1 MDRLNKENV
10 VLPLIPLRELVSF
23 PSAIIPILVGRERSI
38 NALKYSRQYYNNFI
52 FLSVQKNQI
61 SENPHSHEIAEIG
74 IIARLERTAEQEN
87 GSYRVIVHGLERA
100 RINRFL
106 KKDNYFLV
114 SVTALKEVIDKDKN
128 FFELSRDLITIFEE
142 YISLNK
148 VKLHGIVAKLESN
161 RISEITDV
169 ISSVI
174 NIPLQLKQALLEEL
188 NVYTRAVKVF
198 NILKKEM
205 VKLRSHRDPTAPRRP
220 REDSPDNEVEEYK
233 RKIEEA
239 DFPEYV
245 RKRAKEELERFE
257 MMPPFSAESTVS
269 RSYLDWLLAI
279 PWRLVKDENYNI
291 KRASRILDEDHYGL
305 EKAKDRILDY
315 LAVRQLVKKSAGEI
329 LCFVGPPGVGKSSL
343 SKSIARALN
352 REFVR
357 VSLGGVKDEAEIRG
371 HRRTYVGSYPGQ
383 IIKGLKK
390 AKYKNPVFLLD
401 EIDKLN
407 SDFRGDPASA
417 LLEVLDP
424 EQNSEFVDH
433 YLDLEIDLSQIFFI
447 TTANSTDP
455 IPPALKDRMEII
467 EIPGYT
473 EREKLNIS
481 KNFLSPKQAVKNGL
495 SSDDFEINDE
505 LILDII
511 NQYTREAGVRT
522 LERQLGVVIRKIA
535 RHFVET
541 EEIERDSPGTGENA
555 EAMDIPDNKY
565 MEPPEI
571 SDPVVLIPDE
581 DENYPDRELTEIEN
595 GMADSRE
602 RQEIFRETF
611 VLTPPL
617 MEKFL
622 GIPKFNKRKVLEKN
636 EVGVCIGLAWTMAGG
651 DILIIESRC
660 LKGKGNMILTGSLG
674 DVMKESSSTAF
685 SYSKIKL
692 SQLDFDTEE
701 VEKYNIHLHIPEGAV
716 PKEGPSAGVTLAV
729 SILSLLTGIPVK
741 SDYAMTGEITLRG
754 KILPVGGI
762 KEKIIAAHRYGITNV
777 LIPVENEKDFKEDIP
792 DDIKETMTVHLVDT
806 MDELLDIVL
815 EKPIKIKNINSKVI
829 RPFMNSNIQ

>member
-1 MDRLNKENV
+1 MDSVNRENI

-23 PSAIIPILVGRERSI
+23 PSAITPILVGREGSI
-38 NALKYSRQYYNNFI
+38 NALKYSKQYYNNFI

-61 SENPHSHEIAEIG
+61 SDNPHAHEIAEIG
-74 IIARLERTAEQEN
+74 IIARVERSAEQEN
-87 GSYRVIVHGLERA
+87 GSYRVIIHGLERA

-106 KKDNYFLV
+106 KQDSYFLV
-114 SVTALKEVIDKDKN
+114 SVSALDEMIDKDKN
-128 FFELSRDLITIFEE
+128 FFQLSRDLISIFEE
-142 YISLNK
+142 YIRITK

-174 NIPLQLKQALLEEL
+174 NIPLQLKQSLLEEL
-188 NVYTRAVKVF
+188 NVYTRAVKVY

-205 VKLRSHRDPTAPRRP
+205 VKLGTQRESEARRSRDEPAA
-220 REDSPDNEVEEYK
+220 DNEVEEYK
-233 RKIEEA
+233 RKIQKA
-239 DFPEYV
+239 DFPDYV
-245 RKRAKEELERFE
+245 KKRAKEELERFE

-269 RSYLDWLLAI
+269 RAYLDWLLAI
-279 PWRLVKDENYNI
+279 PWKKVKKENNDL
-291 KRASRILDEDHYGL
+291 KRASQILDEDHYGL

-315 LAVRQLVKKSAGEI
+315 LAVRQLVKKPAGEI

-357 VSLGGVKDEAEIRG
+357 LSLGGVRDEAEIRG

-390 AKYKNPVFLLD
+390 AKYKNPLFLLD
-401 EIDKLN
+401 EIDKLS

-433 YLDLEIDLSQIFFI
+433 YLDLEIDLSQVFFI
-447 TTANSTDP
+447 TTANTSDP

-473 EREKLNIS
+473 ENEKLNIAR
-481 KNFLSPKQAVKNGL
+481 NFLVRKQAEKNGL
-495 SSDDFEINDE
+495 VTGRFEIADE
-505 LILDII
+505 LILDMV
-511 NQYTREAGVRT
+511 NRYTREAGVRN
-522 LERQLGVVIRKIA
+522 LERQIAIIIRKIA
-535 RHFVET
+535 RHFVENG
-541 EEIERDSPGTGENA
+541 ELAKEAGT
-555 EAMDIPDNKY
+555 P
-565 MEPPEI
+565 
-571 SDPVVLIPDE
+571 
-581 DENYPDRELTEIEN
+581 
-595 GMADSRE
+595 
-602 RQEIFRETF
+602 F

-622 GIPKFNKRKVLEKN
+622 GIPKFNKRKILEKN
-636 EVGVCIGLAWTMAGG
+636 EIGVSIGLAYTMAGG

-660 LKGKGNMILTGSLG
+660 LRGKGDLILTGSLG
-674 DVMKESSSTAF
+674 EVMKESSSTAF

-692 SQLDFDTEE
+692 SQLDFDTHE

-762 KEKIIAAHRYGITNV
+762 KEKIIAAHRYGISNV

-792 DDIKETMTVHLVDT
+792 DDIRDSVKVHLVDT
-806 MDELLDIVL
+806 MDELLEIVL
-815 EKPIKIKNINSKVI
+815 EKPIKIKNITSKVL
-829 RPFMNSNIQ
+829 RPFSNSNIQ